1 MLANAGFGAMLGP
14 TLQRKMTKPL
24 DKALSATEMDEPN
37 KVMER
42 MMQTG
47 MKKGGSVSSARKD
60 QRENSMKRIKK
71 MAGGALTDSSGN
83 TVRSSDGEEVSYGEP
98 RSNSRPDIDESIWD
112 LKEKAANTGYGGMG
126 SRKAAEPR
134 ARKEEAKS
142 EEPAKAAQPKFGTA
156 FAEARKAGLKT
167 FEHNGKRYTTQVK
180 DDAPKKAPEVK
191 REEPAVKAEIPG
203 PKKSVSRQPQPG
215 DAEYGRQSFGNASKS
230 TFVQRQQGS
239 DGSEEMGKPPKKKL
253 PVSENMWF
261 QREAMGKN
269 YSPLKAKNLKKGG
282 LASSASSRADGIAQ
296 RGKTRGRMV

>member
-1 MLANAGFGAMLGP
+1 
-14 TLQRKMTKPL
+14 
-24 DKALSATEMDEPN
+24 
-37 KVMER
+37 
-42 MMQTG
+42 
-47 MKKGGSVSSARKD
+47 
-60 QRENSMKRIKK
+60 MKRIKK

-83 TVRSSDGEEVSYGEP
+83 TVRSSDGEEVRHGEP

-112 LKEKAANTGYGGMG
+112 LREKASTGYGGMG
-126 SRKAAEPR
+126 SRRTAEPK
-134 ARKEEAKS
+134 ARREEAKS

-180 DDAPKKAPEVK
+180 DEAPKKAPEVK
-191 REEPAVKAEIPG
+191 TEEPAVKAEIPG

-230 TFVQRQQGS
+230 TFGQRQQGS
-239 DGSEEMGKPPKKKL
+239 DESEEMVKPAKKKL

-282 LASSASSRADGIAQ
+282 SVSSASSRGDGIAQ
-296 RGKTRGRMV
+296 RGKTKGRIV

>member
-1 MLANAGFGAMLGP
+1 
-14 TLQRKMTKPL
+14 
-24 DKALSATEMDEPN
+24 
-37 KVMER
+37 
-42 MMQTG
+42 
-47 MKKGGSVSSARKD
+47 
-60 QRENSMKRIKK
+60 MKRIKK

-83 TVRSSDGEEVSYGEP
+83 TVRSSDGEEVRHGEP

-112 LKEKAANTGYGGMG
+112 LREKASTGYGGMG
-126 SRKAAEPR
+126 SRRTAEPK
-134 ARKEEAKS
+134 ARREEAKS

-180 DDAPKKAPEVK
+180 DEAPKKAPEVK
-191 REEPAVKAEIPG
+191 TEEPAVKAEIPG

-215 DAEYGRQSFGNASKS
+215 DAGYGRQSFGNASKS
-230 TFVQRQQGS
+230 TFGQRQQGS
-239 DGSEEMGKPPKKKL
+239 DESEEMVKPAKKKL

-282 LASSASSRADGIAQ
+282 SVSSASSRGDGIAQ
-296 RGKTRGRMV
+296 RGKTKGRIV

>member
-1 MLANAGFGAMLGP
+1 
-14 TLQRKMTKPL
+14 
-24 DKALSATEMDEPN
+24 
-37 KVMER
+37 
-42 MMQTG
+42 
-47 MKKGGSVSSARKD
+47 
-60 QRENSMKRIKK
+60 MKRIKK

-83 TVRSSDGEEVSYGEP
+83 TVRSSDGEEVRYGEP
-98 RSNSRPDIDESIWD
+98 RSNSRPDIDESLYD
-112 LKEKAANTGYGGMG
+112 LREKASTGYGGMG
-126 SRKAAEPR
+126 SRKMAEPR

-180 DDAPKKAPEVK
+180 DEAPKKAPEVK

-230 TFVQRQQGS
+230 TFGQRQQGA
-239 DGSEEMGKPPKKKL
+239 DESEEMGKPAKTKRPVDPEFYRKEMMGGLYPK
-253 PVSENMWF
+253 
-261 QREAMGKN
+261 
-269 YSPLKAKNLKKGG
+269 SPRIKYPEKEKFVPSYKKGG
-282 LASSASSRADGIAQ
+282 SVSSASSRADGIAQ

>member
-1 MLANAGFGAMLGP
+1 
-14 TLQRKMTKPL
+14 
-24 DKALSATEMDEPN
+24 
-37 KVMER
+37 
-42 MMQTG
+42 
-47 MKKGGSVSSARKD
+47 
-60 QRENSMKRIKK
+60 MKRIKK

-112 LKEKAANTGYGGMG
+112 LREKASTGYGGMG
-126 SRKAAEPR
+126 SRRTAEPK
-134 ARKEEAKS
+134 ARREEAKS

-180 DDAPKKAPEVK
+180 DEAPKKAPEVK
-191 REEPAVKAEIPG
+191 TEEPAVKAEIPS

-215 DAEYGRQSFGNASKS
+215 DAGYGRQSFGNASKS
-230 TFVQRQQGS
+230 TFGQRQQGS
-239 DGSEEMGKPPKKKL
+239 NESEEMGKPAKKKL

-261 QREAMGKN
+261 HREAMGKN

-282 LASSASSRADGIAQ
+282 SVSSASSRGDGIAQ
-296 RGKTRGRMV
+296 RGKTKGRIV